1 MIGFILWGR
10 NNDFQAGDISK
21 YNLNPFPGQ
30 TLYDE
35 ERFQNNFPDFTVSQT
50 STHPFFVRTALLLQK
65 GEYGTSPEDAKNGRV
80 GD

>member
-35 ERFQNNFPDFTVSQT
+35 ESFQKSICWFHCIPDSHAAVVR
-50 STHPFFVRTALLLQK
+50 STLLLQK
-65 GEYGTSPEDAKNGRV
+65 EESGTSLGDAKNDRV